1 MREEIIK
8 TGDLDDALSMLADE
22 APHAEFLEAMTQVL
36 GDDYEVQLDEK
47 AALAYIA
54 GPAWWESYTQPDEGE
69 CDTYTVERL
78 LPSELLATKLIA
90 DAISHASMRPD
101 LHDALLQEVARV
113 QTAAAREGS

>member
-54 GPAWWESYTQPDEGE
+54 GPAWWESYTQPGEGE
-69 CDTYTVERL
+69 CDTYTVERM

-90 DAISHASMRPD
+90 DAIAYATVQPD
-101 LHDALLQEVARV
+101 LHRNLLQEVARV
-113 QTAAAREGS
+113 QAVASREES

>member
-8 TGDLDDALSMLADE
+8 TGDLDGALSMLADE

-69 CDTYTVERL
+69 CDTYTVERM
-78 LPSELLATKLIA
+78 LPKRSAGHKTHRRR
-90 DAISHASMRPD
+90 DQSRVHA
-101 LHDALLQEVARV
+101 A
-113 QTAAAREGS
+113 